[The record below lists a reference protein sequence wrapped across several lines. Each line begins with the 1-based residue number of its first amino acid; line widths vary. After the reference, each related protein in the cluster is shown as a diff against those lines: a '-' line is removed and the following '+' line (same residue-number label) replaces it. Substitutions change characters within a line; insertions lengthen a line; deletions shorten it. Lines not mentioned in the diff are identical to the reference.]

1 MAAAATSLAQ
11 RYRRTHLRPFV
22 IAVLY
27 AHAKDSAQSLN
38 WLEQAYLSREPDMN
52 ALRVSPAFRDLRA
65 TPRFQQLV
73 LRMNFP
79 K

>member
-1 MAAAATSLAQ
+1 MLRIQATGTG
-11 RYRRTHLRPFV
+11 R
-22 IAVLY
+22 AVLY
-27 AHAKDSAQSLN
+27 AHGKDSAQCLN

-52 ALRVSPAFRDLRA
+52 ALRVAPAFRELRA

-73 LRMNFP
+73 LRMSFP